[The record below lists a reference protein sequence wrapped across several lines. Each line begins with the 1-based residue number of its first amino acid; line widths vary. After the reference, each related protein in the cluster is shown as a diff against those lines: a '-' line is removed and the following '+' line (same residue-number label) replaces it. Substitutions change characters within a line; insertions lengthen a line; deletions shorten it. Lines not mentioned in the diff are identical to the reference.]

1 MRLSPNPPYN
11 DLWTTRDGHYTFA
24 KQNQDGV
31 MSLVRKKTDG
41 TVCSVFEKVDFRAIS
56 DEVLMMEGDTSEFW
70 GVGYGFGTIIKGK
83 RIPAGD
89 EDEGG
94 IWNTAAVDTVEIAEH
109 WLMQN
114 FHQQD
119 SAATFID
126 APIKSCSE
134 SDPMLL
140 SDTPVSSTE
149 PRYKDIPIV
158 EGGGKSLIGM
168 TGEEAKAAIEAINPS
183 LHVILCPKQNY
194 QCVTRDLRD
203 DRVRIFVDK
212 HGEVRREP
220 KRG

>member
-1 MRLSPNPPYN
+1 
-11 DLWTTRDGHYTFA
+11 
-24 KQNQDGV
+24 
-31 MSLVRKKTDG
+31 
-41 TVCSVFEKVDFRAIS
+41 
-56 DEVLMMEGDTSEFW
+56 MMEGDTSEFW

-83 RIPAGD
+83 RIPAG
-89 EDEGG
+89 DEGG

-134 SDPMLL
+134 SDLMLL
-140 SDTPVSSTE
+140 SDTPATSSL
-149 PRYKDIPIV
+149 PRYEDTPVV

-168 TGEEAKAAIEAINPS
+168 MGDEAKAAIEAINPS
-183 LHVILCPKQNY
+183 LQVILCPKQKY